1 MSWSTTRY
9 YSQPGRTQRLLN
21 HLRGRRP
28 SERPPCLD
36 WLLKHRWASFTSLQ
50 TFVQTLPLRYESPS
64 SSSVSPNLCCR
75 DFLPNMRK
83 LRKHHFKSSSLVTSP
98 FKNPIQNFQALF
110 FTFFFFV
117 RHDYT
122 EFLVKSFE
130 AVVESTAFTC
140 WTVQKNRFEV
150 FFPCLVPTVAWDV
163 TGQ

>member
-36 WLLKHRWASFTSLQ
+36 WLLKHRWTSFTSLQ

-83 LRKHHFKSSSLVTSP
+83 LRKHPFKPSLVTSP
-98 FKNPIQNFQALF
+98 FKNPFPSFIFLL
-110 FTFFFFV
+110 FFFFV
-117 RHDYT
+117 WLDYT